1 MAMLTWAYPG
11 RNGVSRVTRYIAP
24 LTTANTAAQPTI
36 SHHETGARR
45 ARRAAARRATPTP
58 NSVQR
63 ARALASTYC
72 RCVARRCSASCA
84 VRAAGAGMVTRCA
97 APTPL
102 GSGLHAE
109 QAADLQEEAVRG
121 AAQAL

>member
-11 RNGVSRVTRYIAP
+11 RNGVSRVTRYIAK
-24 LTTANTAAQPTI
+24 LTAANTAAKPTI

-45 ARRAAARRATPTP
+45 ARRAAARRATPAP

-72 RCVARRCSASCA
+72 RGVARRCSARCA
-84 VRAAGAGMVTRCA
+84 VRAAGAGVGA
-97 APTPL
+97 
-102 GSGLHAE
+102 GW
-109 QAADLQEEAVRG
+109 ADRTQRG
-121 AAQAL
+121 